1 MGQLK
6 KVIVIILAVILSIT
20 VLATTLY
27 AAYSTGTYRITA
39 KSGLNV
45 RAGAGTGYSIVTA
58 VPYNSTVT
66 VTQVSGSWGKITYNG
81 RTGWISLAYAQKVN
95 QAPSYKSVN
104 YNVAITTKAGLNMRS
119 GAGTSYSWVSSIP
132 YNKTVTITREQSG
145 WGFTTYNGKSGWILL
160 SYTQRVSQTSGSTT
174 NPANSSSS
182 KTVRYT
188 ANVSTKIGNTTI
200 VAGDTFYTWNKSG
213 NYKSTSGNYN
223 TYRYVKIDNK
233 LVDVGSAQCMAYVRY
248 CQQLVYGVNDFLNA
262 NNFQY
267 TSYRNNLSQ
276 SVNEIRGII
285 TRAGAG
291 AHLRVN
297 SNKHSM
303 LVIQVDN
310 DGFYYTDAN
319 ATSKANIICLGY
331 ITWSDFKK
339 QWNNVYYTEKYKG

>member
-45 RAGAGTGYSIVTA
+45 
-58 VPYNSTVT
+58 
-66 VTQVSGSWGKITYNG
+66 
-81 RTGWISLAYAQKVN
+81 
-95 QAPSYKSVN
+95 
-104 YNVAITTKAGLNMRS
+104 
-119 GAGTSYSWVSSIP
+119 
-132 YNKTVTITREQSG
+132 
-145 WGFTTYNGKSGWILL
+145 
-160 SYTQRVSQTSGSTT
+160 
-174 NPANSSSS
+174 
-182 KTVRYT
+182 
-188 ANVSTKIGNTTI
+188 
-200 VAGDTFYTWNKSG
+200 
-213 NYKSTSGNYN
+213 
-223 TYRYVKIDNK
+223 
-233 LVDVGSAQCMAYVRY
+233 
-248 CQQLVYGVNDFLNA
+248 
-262 NNFQY
+262 
-267 TSYRNNLSQ
+267 
-276 SVNEIRGII
+276 
-285 TRAGAG
+285 RAGAG